1 MDAWKTMTMLVICA
15 ALMVVVVVVVV
26 VVVAVLMTTTTM
38 TTHGDVDDGDGQDD
52 GDDDDGG
59 GCLACVRVLT
69 TKIISSSI
77 LAVCSQVKRCLR
89 GVGNTRPLDPSWAAA
104 VATATTARV
113 GV

>member
-1 MDAWKTMTMLVICA
+1 MDAWKTMTMLVIWA
-15 ALMVVVVVVVV
+15 ALMVVVVVVV
-26 VVVAVLMTTTTM
+26 VVVAVLMTTTAM

-69 TKIISSSI
+69 TKMISSSI

-89 GVGNTRPLDPSWAAA
+89 GVGNTRALHPSWTAA
-104 VATATTARV
+104 VASATAARV

>member
-1 MDAWKTMTMLVICA
+1 MTMLVIGA
-15 ALMVVVVVVVV
+15 ALMVVVVVV
-26 VVVAVLMTTTTM
+26 VVVAVLMTTTA
-38 TTHGDVDDGDGQDD
+38 TTTDGDVDDGDGQDD

-77 LAVCSQVKRCLR
+77 LPVCSQVKRCLR
-89 GVGNTRPLDPSWAAA
+89 GVGTTRPLDPSWTAA
-104 VATATTARV
+104 VATATAARV